1 MVKAEVDN
9 LDDKC
14 VIALIFADISANRFS
29 EWTLL
34 AFLKNGLIIWW
45 LEKLKVLDT
54 DGGKKC
60 KIM

>member
-34 AFLKNGLIIWW
+34 AFLKNGLII
-45 LEKLKVLDT
+45 
-54 DGGKKC
+54 
-60 KIM
+60 

>member
-14 VIALIFADISANRFS
+14 VITLIFGDILANRFS
-29 EWTLL
+29 EGTLL
-34 AFLKNGLIIWW
+34 PFLKNGLIIWW
-45 LEKLKVLDT
+45 LKKLKVLDT
-54 DGGKKC
+54 DSGKKC